1 MDLNTVRRCEVTYED
16 QAGRWFKVM
25 SSVRG
30 ACAGGG
36 GGLPSQSLHFLRIL
50 AWLRSTPIWL
60 SMEGPTTSRYCA
72 GKRFLL

>member
-25 SSVRG
+25 SSG
-30 ACAGGG
+30 SGGG
-36 GGLPSQSLHFLRIL
+36 GGSLPAQSLHCLRIL